1 MDRDIELVLTL
12 VAFEA
17 DDPGGLVPAVALG
30 ARDFSHMGV
39 VGIGLHIL
47 GQSPHGRIVPVANHA
62 GLRGHGLL
70 GGLFFL
76 VAVETDDM
84 DTGLEMVTRDKSL
97 LGCLGPGRE
106 RHGQQAKEE
115 CKAAFGLLHG
125 RAPSVAP
132 PLEGEEGQSIALVTR
147 SNVGQEVP
155 TSDGPPRLISRRG
168 AVMILNTYK
177 HTTGTNPHLERIST
191 KSRNS

>member
-30 ARDFSHMGV
+30 ARDFSHVGV

-47 GQSPHGRIVPVANHA
+47 GQGPHGRIVPVADHA

-84 DTGLEMVTRDKSL
+84 NTGLEMVTRNKPL
-97 LGCLGPGRE
+97 FGFPRPGRE
-106 RHGQQAKEE
+106 RRGQGAKEE
-115 CKAAFGLLHG
+115 GKAAFQMLHG
-125 RAPSVAP
+125 RAPWVVLGGSEAV
-132 PLEGEEGQSIALVTR
+132 
-147 SNVGQEVP
+147 
-155 TSDGPPRLISRRG
+155 SDLTPGGSGG
-168 AVMILNTYK
+168 A
-177 HTTGTNPHLERIST
+177 
-191 KSRNS
+191 